1 MLSFK
6 YKKKSTLKYEFQ
18 NKKKKRFKNS
28 YSCPLTLIM
37 PLSLYRCAA
46 VAHVLMADGKRSNYG
61 FSTSTKI
68 QTSMYNHVLISFN

>member
-6 YKKKSTLKYEFQ
+6 YKKKVLWNMNF
-18 NKKKKRFKNS
+18 KKKKKRRFKNS
-28 YSCPLTLIM
+28 YSCPLTIIM

-46 VAHVLMADGKRSNYG
+46 VAHVLRADGKRSNYG

>member
-1 MLSFK
+1 MNFK
-6 YKKKSTLKYEFQ
+6 T
-18 NKKKKRFKNS
+18 KKKKRFKNS

>member
-6 YKKKSTLKYEFQ
+6 YKKKKYFEIWISKQ
-18 NKKKKRFKNS
+18 KKKRFKNS